1 MGFALLKWPRQRSN
15 QRAEKAFQGQEL
27 FSLSLAAFL
36 KSVEARRPPAE
47 GIPPPSLLR
56 EVFVSPPA
64 WLWAPSLRGKSI
76 STSLGK
82 AQREKKVLQDP
93 AFKDP
98 PWEERVRP
106 PVKEGDRRNGLSGSL
121 RYRKWEGK
129 KSFSRL
135 CSTLFST
142 NAQYECLGDFMP
154 LVLSTAGS

>member
-1 MGFALLKWPRQRSN
+1 MRIQTLFLLGLGFPLLKRPRQRSN

-27 FSLSLAAFL
+27 FPLSLAAFL
-36 KSVEARRPPAE
+36 KWVEARRPHPHFSARFLFRPLP
-47 GIPPPSLLR
+47 GCGP
-56 EVFVSPPA
+56 
-64 WLWAPSLRGKSI
+64 PSLRGKSI

-135 CSTLFST
+135 CSTLFF
-142 NAQYECLGDFMP
+142 Y
-154 LVLSTAGS
+154 